1 MLKTISFS
9 SLDLKNLIDG
19 LMDPSKRGT
28 RIHTC
33 SELGLAFI
41 AFLHD
46 AKEGKEASGVKY
58 LLDEFGAM

>member
-1 MLKTISFS
+1 
-9 SLDLKNLIDG
+9 
-19 LMDPSKRGT
+19 MDPSKRGT